1 MTLDISKET
10 AELIDEVMAKSKFS
24 SADDLLQYVL
34 ARKLI
39 EEAPLEDEAFVKRVR
54 AALARSQK
62 AMAEGRVYKIPKGK
76 LADVTKKRAK
86 ERSSINKVQR
96 Q

>member
-10 AELIDEVMAKSKFS
+10 AELISEVMAKSKFS

-34 ARKLI
+34 AQKLA
-39 EEAPLEDEAFVKRVR
+39 EEALFEDEAFIKRVR

-62 AMAEGRVYKIPKGK
+62 AVAEGRVYEIPKGK
-76 LADVTKKRAK
+76 LADVIR
-86 ERSSINKVQR
+86 EREERINFPENVHN
-96 Q
+96 